1 MIQQAVDAALEKLIG
16 GADRLANATVRGA
29 DRLADATKRGAK
41 GVVEGYKSARDEA
54 KKKAAK

>member
-1 MIQQAVDAALEKLIG
+1 VRG
-16 GADRLANATVRGA
+16 TNRLAN
-29 DRLADATKRGAK
+29 ATKRGAK